1 MPGAAGVKFKPD
13 IAVQK
18 ENSEVDYGPD
28 MQSLGQLLLAMCIRE
43 DTEPLECDQRPPIS
57 GFRALPVPPM
67 SRCKRFRQGA
77 FNALELSVFGARA
90 AFNARLGLGS

>member
-1 MPGAAGVKFKPD
+1 MIDSENAKSLQGRIQLANFILLEDGILAIKDMPGAAGVKFKPD

-43 DTEPLECDQRPPIS
+43 DSKICES
-57 GFRALPVPPM
+57 
-67 SRCKRFRQGA
+67 K
-77 FNALELSVFGARA
+77 
-90 AFNARLGLGS
+90 